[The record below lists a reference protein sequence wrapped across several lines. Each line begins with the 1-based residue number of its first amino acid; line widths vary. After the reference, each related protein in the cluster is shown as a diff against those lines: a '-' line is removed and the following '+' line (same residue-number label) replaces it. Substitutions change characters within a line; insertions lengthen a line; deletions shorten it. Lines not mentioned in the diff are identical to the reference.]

1 MNKPLIPKVVMLYV
15 PGLDAGLYLSQ
26 SKVLHSFK
34 EYCGVPRAVSALSCV
49 ADGIQTIDA
58 LLTCKVK
65 IKRDIAEP
73 ISKPIQNQKSDQV
86 NQNELDPNKL
96 MTFDILAMKS
106 GEPSKRKSYLPVD
119 ELFLITRNARLN
131 RVHPPEDAIVTMCEH
146 SDYISSKI
154 KAALEI
160 LASHCKSN
168 SQISQLHG
176 VDSSNLDK
184 ISALQVNCH

>member
-1 MNKPLIPKVVMLYV
+1 MQNKPLIRKVVILYV

-49 ADGIQTIDA
+49 ADVIQTIDA

-73 ISKPIQNQKSDQV
+73 ISKPVQNQKSDQGGKF
-86 NQNELDPNKL
+86 LKKL
-96 MTFDILAMKS
+96 VLLIGRKS

-119 ELFLITRNARLN
+119 E
-131 RVHPPEDAIVTMCEH
+131 
-146 SDYISSKI
+146 
-154 KAALEI
+154 
-160 LASHCKSN
+160 
-168 SQISQLHG
+168 
-176 VDSSNLDK
+176 
-184 ISALQVNCH
+184 

>member
-1 MNKPLIPKVVMLYV
+1 MQNKPLIRKVVMLYV

-73 ISKPIQNQKSDQV
+73 ISKPVQNQKSDQGGKF
-86 NQNELDPNKL
+86 LKKL
-96 MTFDILAMKS
+96 VLLIGRKS

-119 ELFLITRNARLN
+119 EQFLITRNGKFNLN
-131 RVHPPEDAIVTMCEH
+131 IPGMF
-146 SDYISSKI
+146 SF
-154 KAALEI
+154 L
-160 LASHCKSN
+160 
-168 SQISQLHG
+168 
-176 VDSSNLDK
+176 
-184 ISALQVNCH
+184 